1 MAIVASSMR
10 RGMAIMHNGEPCRV
24 LDFHHHTPGNL
35 RALVQA
41 KLRRIKTGVQF
52 EHRFRATDSLELA
65 QLSTQELDFLYK
77 SGSTYHFM
85 NAETFDQL
93 EVEEDDLGDSA
104 KWMTDGMRIIAE
116 FYEGRPIGVQLPNSL
131 VFEVV
136 ETAPVM
142 KTATKNASS
151 KPAVLNNGT
160 TVNVPEFIQI
170 GERIRVNPE
179 SGEYLTAPKT
189 DRSLR
194 SSPRAGIATRGAGLA
209 ASRGSVP
216 QDAASG
222 RPLVSNTLDDSERR
236 SQSQLRAAAQRAYTM
251 SV

>member
-1 MAIVASSMR
+1 MAIIASNIR

-41 KLRRIKTGVQF
+41 KLRKLKTGIQF
-52 EHRFRATDSLELA
+52 EHRFRATDSLEIADLETH
-65 QLSTQELDFLYK
+65 QLDFMYK
-77 SGSTYHFM
+77 AGTTYHFM
-85 NAETFDQL
+85 NTENYDQL

-116 FYEGRPIGVQLPNSL
+116 FYDGRPIGIQLPNSL
-131 VFEVV
+131 TFEVM

-151 KPAVLNNGT
+151 KPALLNNGIS
-160 TVNVPEFIQI
+160 VNVPEFIQA

-179 SGEYLTAPKT
+179 TGEYL
-189 DRSLR
+189 DR
-194 SSPRAGIATRGAGLA
+194 AK
-209 ASRGSVP
+209 
-216 QDAASG
+216 D
-222 RPLVSNTLDDSERR
+222 
-236 SQSQLRAAAQRAYTM
+236 
-251 SV
+251 